1 MMRFTPQESRILI
14 FLVVTLLLGSAV
26 SLFRHYRSGDQSEVA
41 VIPAGDGQAVRADS
55 LKPGGGPEAPAEKLN
70 INRATEKELQTL
82 PGIGPSLAQRIV
94 EYRQSQGSFSSTQQ
108 ITAVRGI
115 GQKTYQRIQGVITI
129 E

>member
-1 MMRFTPQESRILI
+1 M
-14 FLVVTLLLGSAV
+14 
-26 SLFRHYRSGDQSEVA
+26 
-41 VIPAGDGQAVRADS
+41 IPAEVGQAAKVDS
-55 LKPGGGPEAPAEKLN
+55 LKPGGGPEVPAGKLN

-94 EYRQSQGSFSSTQQ
+94 AYRQSQGSFSSTQQ

-115 GQKTYQRIQGVITI
+115 GQKTYQRIQGAITI

>member
-26 SLFRHYRSGDQSEVA
+26 SLFRHHRSGNQPEVS
-41 VIPAGDGQAVRADS
+41 VIPADDGWAVRADS

-82 PGIGPSLAQRIV
+82 PGIGLSLAKRIV

-115 GQKTYQRIQGVITI
+115 GQKTYQRIQGAITT